1 MEMVHIE
8 RDKKKEQ
15 VRERNTYFSCPQF
28 VCAYNTHTMVSKL
41 LTLSIHFCTGKIA
54 RMIKP
59 PAI

>member
-8 RDKKKEQ
+8 RDKKEK
-15 VRERNTYFSCPQF
+15 ERNTYFSCPQF
-28 VCAYNTHTMVSKL
+28 VCANNTHAMVSKL
-41 LTLSIHFCTGKIA
+41 LTLSIHFSTGNIA